1 MNNPTHTF
9 QSFFFRNP
17 FILFLLSICYIFI
30 VFAGEEMDFLELLK
44 SFGLDMGSVA
54 SALGID
60 MAALNNMDQEVLL
73 HLLTSHT
80 QQTN

>member
-1 MNNPTHTF
+1 
-9 QSFFFRNP
+9 
-17 FILFLLSICYIFI
+17 LFYI
-30 VFAGEEMDFLELLK
+30 AGEEMDFLELLK

-73 HLLTSHT
+73 HLLTS
-80 QQTN
+80 QTSQHNN

>member
-1 MNNPTHTF
+1 
-9 QSFFFRNP
+9 
-17 FILFLLSICYIFI
+17 
-30 VFAGEEMDFLELLK
+30 MDFLELLK

-73 HLLTSHT
+73 LLLTSHT